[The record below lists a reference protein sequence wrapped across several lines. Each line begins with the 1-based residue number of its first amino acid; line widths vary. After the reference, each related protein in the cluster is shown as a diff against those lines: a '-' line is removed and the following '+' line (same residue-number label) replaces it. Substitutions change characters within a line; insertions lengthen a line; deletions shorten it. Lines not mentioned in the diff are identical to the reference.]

1 MKKMNKIIQKIK
13 INTDNNSILG
23 KSKLPKSFN
32 YKLKK
37 YSVLAYDKLEKEQGP
52 TLKKTRK

>member
-1 MKKMNKIIQKIK
+1 MKKMNKIIQK